1 MCSASLR
8 EEALGWASPEIPEP
22 LLLGFLERRRAGVG
36 GGWKRSCAHLPPRQ
50 RPRAGGWRALRP
62 RRCTRSC
69 GSRSAGACSG
79 LGATVGEGRDTE
91 LTSQR
96 VEAAMTVPFEP
107 GPWSAG
113 PGKDREQLGGSRPAA
128 ADALAHPWD
137 PAQDATIPN
146 TFRTKRATTNI
157 HAGTTGAN
165 PKCPGH
171 AGSQA
176 TSSLP
181 GLGTLIT
188 GVPGSQHLPIPL
200 PSLSPG

>member
-1 MCSASLR
+1 MT
-8 EEALGWASPEIPEP
+8 
-22 LLLGFLERRRAGVG
+22 
-36 GGWKRSCAHLPPRQ
+36 LP
-50 RPRAGGWRALRP
+50 
-62 RRCTRSC
+62 CKT
-69 GSRSAGACSG
+69 
-79 LGATVGEGRDTE
+79 
-91 LTSQR
+91 
-96 VEAAMTVPFEP
+96 

-113 PGKDREQLGGSRPAA
+113 PGKDSEQLGGGRPVA

-137 PAQDATIPN
+137 PAQDATIPD

-181 GLGTLIT
+181 VLGTLIT
-188 GVPGSQHLPIPL
+188 GVPGSQHLPIPPAL
-200 PSLSPG
+200 PFPRLVSLNQVSTWGQGSALERGAYWM